1 MNAILTAAKEV
12 CDFMQARRWKFCVI
26 GGLAVQR
33 WGEPRLT
40 RDADLTVL
48 TGFGEEETF
57 ADALLDRFSGRR
69 PDARAFALTNRVLLL
84 RASNGKDV
92 DVSFGALDFEV
103 HMLRRATP
111 FEYDA
116 GIVLPTCSAE
126 DLFVMKAFAARDQD
140 WLDAR
145 GIAVRQGGKLKRA
158 YILKHLADLCELKE
172 TPEVVSQ
179 ARRILEGKR

>member
-1 MNAILTAAKEV
+1 MNAIFTAAKEV

-40 RDADLTVL
+40 RDADLTLL

-57 ADALLDRFSGRR
+57 ADTLLDQFSGRR

-84 RASNGKDV
+84 HASNGKDV
-92 DVSFGALDFEV
+92 DVSFGALHFEFA
-103 HMLRRATP
+103 MLKRVTP
-111 FEYDA
+111 FEFDA
-116 GIVLPTCSAE
+116 GVVLPTCSAE
-126 DLFVMKAFAARDQD
+126 DLFVMKAFAAREQD

-145 GIAVRQGGKLKRA
+145 GIAARQGHTLNRA
-158 YILKHLADLCELKE
+158 YILKHLTLLCELKE
-172 TPEVVSQ
+172 TPEIVTR